1 MEDVF
6 VGDKQASLLL
16 PITNEFRKN
25 FILAAHIDEKIKN
38 ATVIKT
44 FYSRNLFHIVIS

>member
-1 MEDVF
+1 MEVF

-16 PITNEFRKN
+16 PITIKFRKN

-38 ATVIKT
+38 ATVLKM
-44 FYSRNLFHIVIS
+44 FYGRNLFHIVIS